1 MKFDQQEISEM
12 SDADLWA
19 AIQAV
24 ADMDNFRFDKLQDR
38 RIQKQGHRL
47 QKIFAANPPIEN
59 ENFTNLTIALNQEWK
74 KRNVETL

>member
-1 MKFDQQEISEM
+1 MKFGQQEISEM

-24 ADMDNFRFDKLQDR
+24 ADMDNFRFDKLSDK

-47 QKIFAANPPIEN
+47 QKIFKANPPIEN
-59 ENFTNLTIALNQEWK
+59 ENFTNLTIALNQEWT
-74 KRNVETL
+74 KRNVEN